1 MHDVVSKR
9 LKVDGFLF
17 LPGHCAGF
25 EFAENGLERL
35 FFCFG
40 CRGGLFKCRATR
52 DALQHSF
59 PYAGQ
64 FRARRGSGLFGN
76 KMRIGCVRELL
87 AEGLR
92 LLREFFKPFVLGRNG
107 GQHRER
113 ELFRA
118 WLERMRERAD
128 LFAQLR
134 VDELLGSGEEFRSS
148 DDRGRSHGGG
158 FFDFLFRGAPAA
170 QPEFNAED
178 GNAVGDELSKKPL
191 GEVSE
196 S

>member
-1 MHDVVSKR
+1 
-9 LKVDGFLF
+9 
-17 LPGHCAGF
+17 
-25 EFAENGLERL
+25 
-35 FFCFG
+35 
-40 CRGGLFKCRATR
+40 
-52 DALQHSF
+52 
-59 PYAGQ
+59 
-64 FRARRGSGLFGN
+64 
-76 KMRIGCVRELL
+76 MRIGCVRELL

-92 LLREFFKPFVLGRNG
+92 FLREFFKPFVLGRNG

-134 VDELLGSGEEFRSS
+134 VDELLGSGEELRSRN
-148 DDRGRSHGGG
+148 DRGRSHRRG